1 MTDYVPDSFDW
12 RDKNVVTPVKNQG
25 ACGSCWAF
33 SCIGSVESQYAI
45 KNQRLALFSEQQLV
59 DCDDRSFGCAG
70 SMGIDYPFLYLMEK
84 GGLLESDY
92 PYIGMDG
99 VCQYKQEKVQVKL
112 SGCRS
117 LVVNG
122 DEEKLKALIYKYGP
136 ASIAVAASELK
147 SYRGGIVSDY
157 TCYDYSVNHAVLLVG
172 YGSEGG
178 VPYWIVKNSWGSE
191 WGENGFFRMQRGVN
205 CLNLLVAEPVQAIV
219 E

>member
-1 MTDYVPDSFDW
+1 MLTLIGSLIVNILLVASLDIQEYYDIDQAHIYFERFVNDYKRDYVSDDEKAYRF
-12 RDKNVVTPVKNQG
+12 NV
-25 ACGSCWAF
+25 F
-33 SCIGSVESQYAI
+33 VENLKRFNEQ
-45 KNQRLALFSEQQLV
+45 NQRSSRAVSVHMF
-59 DCDDRSFGCAG
+59 R
-70 SMGIDYPFLYLMEK
+70 YLMEK

-136 ASIAVAASELK
+136 ASI
-147 SYRGGIVSDY
+147 
-157 TCYDYSVNHAVLLVG
+157 
-172 YGSEGG
+172 GG